1 MEIPKILIDQI
12 RQGQVVLFLGSGA
25 SFGAKHPE
33 KKSPPIGNQLASLIC
48 DKFLGEEYKHL
59 PLTQVAELAISESSL
74 FDVQSFVAEIF
85 KDFEPASFHEL
96 IPKFIWSAIITTN
109 YDLIIEK
116 AYQNVTNSL
125 QNIVVFKKDTERVEE
140 KLKKQNQTMYIKLHG
155 CITDINDPTLPLILT
170 PEQYI
175 THKENRTQL
184 FNRLF
189 TLSINYPF
197 LFIGHSLSD
206 SDLRAIMLELDKL
219 KDAKPRSY
227 LITPILTEA
236 EKRFWSNKKL
246 AHIQMSF
253 EDFINTLNHKIPDEI
268 RKLGLLIEKNEH
280 QIIKKFSTKENIK
293 FSESLETLLE
303 RDVEFVNSTIKV
315 STLDPKTFYKGY
327 FNSFAPILLELDVRM
342 SINDKM
348 LSEIF
353 LVTEELRRE
362 IVEFDVVLGHAG
374 SGKTVSLKRL
384 AYDASVI
391 FDKLCL
397 FAKNNVFINYDA
409 LYELHQYTNER
420 IFLFID
426 PVTDSYECLQEILV
440 RAKKDKLPLTVIAGE
455 RKNEWNTN
463 CEELK
468 AFVNHTYEMKYLSE
482 KEIEILIDLLSKHK
496 SLGHLE
502 GLSFEKQK
510 TELSQKAGR
519 QILVA
524 LHEATMG
531 KPFSDIILDE
541 YKSIPSPKAQS
552 LYLTICILH
561 RLGIPVRAGL
571 ISRAHNISFT
581 EFKSK
586 FFNPLEYIVFTTQDD
601 ATKDYYYQSRHSHIA
616 EIVFERVLVS
626 PQDRYDEYMRIIK
639 SLDLG
644 YNSDSESFKSLMK
657 GRQLISLYPD
667 PNMIRQLYEFAHSI
681 KANDPMLLQQEAIFE
696 MNCRGGNITR
706 AEKLLEKAY
715 DIAPHNS
722 ALAHSM
728 SVLDYQKSKKARNII
743 EKNKY
748 REDSKKIALDLI
760 TNNATTSH
768 PYHTIVSISLDELEE
783 LLSAGDQAS
792 IERKLKDIEKLISSS
807 IQKFPDE
814 AFLLDAE
821 AKYASL
827 LKQNPKALESLE
839 KAFETNKRSSYLASR
854 LAQFYENEGNESK
867 AISVLR
873 ECIDANPAD
882 KNANY
887 KLSTLLLK
895 YDKENLPEIK
905 FHLRRSFTEGDSNY
919 IAQFWY
925 ARAIYMMNEFDDAN
939 KIFKTLSNLNIDSR
953 IKKSLRAVIKDGET
967 DTIYTGVI
975 IHLES
980 SYGFISRDGTQD
992 NIYCYHAFTIKDN
1005 WESLKSNDRISFS
1018 MGFNYHG
1025 PIAINIIKL

>member
-25 SFGAKHPE
+25 SLGAKHPE
-33 KKSPPIGNQLASLIC
+33 KKTPPIGNQLATLIC
-48 DKFLGEEYKHL
+48 DKYLGDEYKHL
-59 PLTQVAELAISESSL
+59 PLTQVSELAISESSL
-74 FDVQSFVAEIF
+74 FDVQSFVADIF
-85 KDFEPASFHEL
+85 KDFEPSPFHEL
-96 IPKFIWSAIITTN
+96 IPKFNWAAIITTN

-116 AYQNVTNSL
+116 AFQNVSRSL
-125 QNIVVFKKDTERVEE
+125 QKLVVFKKDTDRIEE
-140 KLKKQNQTMYIKLHG
+140 KIKKQNQVMYIKLHG
-155 CITDINDPTLPLILT
+155 CITDINDPMLPLILT

-184 FNRLF
+184 FNRLS

-227 LITPILTEA
+227 LITPIITEA
-236 EKRFWSNKKL
+236 EKRFWSNKKM

-253 EDFINTLNHKIPDEI
+253 EEFIKALNNEIPDEI
-268 RKLGLLIEKNEH
+268 RKLSVLIEKSDH
-280 QIIKKFSTKENIK
+280 PIIKKYGNKENIK
-293 FSESLETLLE
+293 FSDSLETLLA
-303 RDVEFVNSTIKV
+303 RDVEYVNHSIKV
-315 STLDPKTFYKGY
+315 SQLDPKTFYKGY
-327 FNSFAPILLELDVRM
+327 FNSFAPILLELDVKRN
-342 SINDKM
+342 INDKI
-348 LSEIF
+348 LSEVF

-362 IVEFDVVLGHAG
+362 IVEFNIILGHAG
-374 SGKTVSLKRL
+374 AGKSVSLKRL
-384 AYDASVI
+384 AYDASVV

-397 FAKNNVFINYDA
+397 FAKNNAFVNYDA
-409 LYELHQYTNER
+409 LYELYQHTNER

-426 PVTDSYECLQEILV
+426 PITDSYECLQEILL
-440 RAKKDKLPLTVIAGE
+440 RAKRDKLPLTVIGGE

-482 KEIEILIDLLSKHK
+482 KEIEILINLLSIHK

-510 TELSQKAGR
+510 SELSQKAGR
-519 QILVA
+519 QLLVA
-524 LHEATMG
+524 LHEATLG

-541 YKSIPSPKAQS
+541 YRSIPSPKAQS

-561 RLGIPVRAGL
+561 RLGIHVRAGL
-571 ISRAHNISFT
+571 ISRAHNISFS
-581 EFKSK
+581 EFQNK

-616 EIVFERVLVS
+616 EIVFERVLIS

-644 YNSDSESFKSLMK
+644 YNSDSESFRSLMK
-657 GRQLISLYPD
+657 GKQLISLFPD
-667 PNMIRQLYEFAHSI
+667 PDMIRQLYDFAHSI

-696 MNCRGGNITR
+696 MNCKGGNITR

-728 SVLDYQKSKKARNII
+728 SVLDYQKSKKARNNL

-760 TNNATTSH
+760 TSNATTSH

-783 LLSAGDQAS
+783 ILNEGDQAS
-792 IERKLKDIEKLISSS
+792 IERKLKELEKLINTS

-814 AFLLDAE
+814 SFLLDAE

-827 LKQNPKALESLE
+827 LKQNPKALNSLQ

-854 LAQFYENEGNESK
+854 LAQFYENEGNELK
-867 AISVLR
+867 AMSVLK
-873 ECIDANPAD
+873 ECIDANPSD

-887 KLSTLLLK
+887 KLSIMLLK
-895 YDKENLPEIK
+895 YDKDNLPEIK

-925 ARAIYMMNEFDDAN
+925 GRTIYLMNEFDDAN
-939 KIFKTLSNLNIDSR
+939 KIFKTLSNLNLDSR
-953 IKKSLRAVIKDGET
+953 IKKTLRAIIKDGES
-967 DTIYTGVI
+967 DKIFSGVI

-980 SYGFISRDGTQD
+980 SYGFIIRDGTQD
-992 NIYCYHAFTIKDN
+992 SIYCYHGFSDTDN
-1005 WESLKSNDRISFS
+1005 WDNLKTNDRVTFS
-1018 MGFNYHG
+1018 LGFNYHG
-1025 PIAINIIKL
+1025 PIAINILKL